1 MRLELSSGLRHYR
14 FMRQTARAAKLL
26 VPETLQPAVM
36 PDFLSR
42 LRANYGDKVLA
53 VSGADLLAEDRKR
66 YWGHTWIRVSSSLS
80 TALMQTRP
88 PLQN

>member
-1 MRLELSSGLRHYR
+1 LKLLEKDVMRLELSSGLRHYR
-14 FMRQTARAAKLL
+14 FMSQTARAAKLL

-66 YWGHTWIRVSSSLS
+66 Y
-80 TALMQTRP
+80 
-88 PLQN
+88 